1 MKEITELEK
10 QFTAAF
16 EDVATL
22 DDLEKL
28 RVQYLGK
35 KGPVQDLMKL
45 LGKLSKEERP
55 LAGKEIN
62 KLKNFIADCIE
73 KKKEELQE
81 KAFEASYE
89 AEKIDISL
97 PGTPSFPK
105 GAHVVQ
111 KVLSEILDLFKEMGF
126 SVQYGPHV
134 EHEYYNF
141 DALNFPPD
149 HPAKDMHDTFYLS
162 PEMLLRTHTSNS
174 QIRTMKETNPP
185 IRIVSP
191 GRCFR
196 NEDIDAS
203 HHIMFHQVEGLYVD
217 EKVSFV
223 DLLSTLEEFVKK
235 LLGPKTKVRFRP
247 SYFPFVEPGLE
258 LDVLWTKGGDEKWL
272 EILGAGMV
280 HPNVLKNGGVDPEKY
295 TGYAFGMGIE
305 RLALLT
311 YGIDDIRYLTE
322 NDLRFLKQFS

>member
-1 MKEITELEK
+1 MKEISEIEK
-10 QFTAAF
+10 QFKEAF
-16 EDVATL
+16 KKVNTL
-22 DDLEKL
+22 DDLEQM

-35 KGPVQDLMKL
+35 KGPVQGLMKL
-45 LGKLSKEERP
+45 LGSLSKEDRP
-55 LAGKEIN
+55 KAGKDIN
-62 KLKNFIADCIE
+62 ELKQKIT
-73 KKKEELQE
+73 KSLEEGRAKLQE

-89 AEKIDISL
+89 EEKIDVTL
-97 PGTPSFPK
+97 PGAPSFSK
-105 GAHVVQ
+105 GMHVVQ
-111 KVLSEILDLFKEMGF
+111 HFLEEVLNLFKGMGF
-126 SVQYGPHV
+126 SVQYGPHT
-134 EHEYYNF
+134 ENEYYNF
-141 DALNFPPD
+141 DALNFPED

-162 PEMLLRTHTSNS
+162 PEILLRTHTSNS
-174 QIRTMKETNPP
+174 QIRTMKEHTPP
-185 IRIVSP
+185 IRMVSP

-217 EKVSFV
+217 EGVSFV
-223 DLLSTLEEFVKK
+223 DLISTLEDFVKK
-235 LLGPKTKVRFRP
+235 LLGENTKIRFRP

-258 LDVLWTKGGDEKWL
+258 LDVLWCKGGEEKWL

-280 HPNVLKNGGVDPEKY
+280 HPNVLKNVGVDPEKY

-305 RLALLT
+305 RLVMLT